1 MASTEAISEE
11 DGSTEEQN
19 MLSQFDNQVKNKLE
33 MLQKNRVAFTY
44 SQPTRDQA
52 FSPLFISPISNT
64 GMKWSVDL
72 EMSIT
77 LTLMNWQPQR
87 PRRKCLWLY
96 PFKSVSTFSA
106 DWILQA
112 SAIFL
117 LQFSLRVAVKCFTG
131 YGLCLE
137 TVCSCT
143 KGEVCSLVPLVLKA
157 ATLLYSK

>member
-77 LTLMNWQPQR
+77 LTLMN
-87 PRRKCLWLY
+87 
-96 PFKSVSTFSA
+96 
-106 DWILQA
+106 
-112 SAIFL
+112 
-117 LQFSLRVAVKCFTG
+117 
-131 YGLCLE
+131 
-137 TVCSCT
+137 
-143 KGEVCSLVPLVLKA
+143 
-157 ATLLYSK
+157 